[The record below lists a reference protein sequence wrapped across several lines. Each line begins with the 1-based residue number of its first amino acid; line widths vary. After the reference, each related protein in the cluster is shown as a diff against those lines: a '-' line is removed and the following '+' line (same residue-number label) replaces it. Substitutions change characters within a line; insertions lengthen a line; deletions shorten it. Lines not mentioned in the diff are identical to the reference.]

1 VLAKEQPDET
11 FVVREIDALRSRG
24 WHIDLIGLDTL
35 PAGRS
40 GHKKQY
46 CDKATCLFFRRAFME
61 LPYNPFNTLRLL
73 RHLPHFHVLEQ
84 KIKALSAPRLHAH
97 FAWLPA
103 DLADV
108 VATVHNI
115 PWSCSVHAWDV
126 FTRPLSET
134 RRRLKSAQSVVACTR
149 AAQERVINAGI
160 LPQKTLLARH
170 GWHVPSSLTWSSKR
184 NNTLNI
190 LSVGRL
196 VPKKGFDTLIAACA
210 ILKAKHITFACQIIG
225 SGPEKEML
233 SNMISKLK
241 LDACVFLKDHL
252 PVHKVLN
259 EISKATVLVL
269 PSRRLRNGDQDGF
282 ANVLT
287 ESMALGTPVITTTE
301 SAAPELI
308 EDGVNGILVPANA
321 PELIAEAIMRISKID
336 AATLK
341 SMVEKAYQ
349 TIRENMDESTEIAKL
364 IKIFQPS

>member
-1 VLAKEQPDET
+1 
-11 FVVREIDALRSRG
+11 
-24 WHIDLIGLDTL
+24 
-35 PAGRS
+35 
-40 GHKKQY
+40 
-46 CDKATCLFFRRAFME
+46 M
-61 LPYNPFNTLRLL
+61 
-73 RHLPHFHVLEQ
+73 
-84 KIKALSAPRLHAH
+84 
-97 FAWLPA
+97 
-103 DLADV
+103 
-108 VATVHNI
+108 
-115 PWSCSVHAWDV
+115 
-126 FTRPLSET
+126 
-134 RRRLKSAQSVVACTR
+134 
-149 AAQERVINAGI
+149 
-160 LPQKTLLARH
+160 
-170 GWHVPSSLTWSSKR
+170 
-184 NNTLNI
+184 
-190 LSVGRL
+190 
-196 VPKKGFDTLIAACA
+196 
-210 ILKAKHITFACQIIG
+210 
-225 SGPEKEML
+225 
-233 SNMISKLK
+233 
-241 LDACVFLKDHL
+241 KDHL